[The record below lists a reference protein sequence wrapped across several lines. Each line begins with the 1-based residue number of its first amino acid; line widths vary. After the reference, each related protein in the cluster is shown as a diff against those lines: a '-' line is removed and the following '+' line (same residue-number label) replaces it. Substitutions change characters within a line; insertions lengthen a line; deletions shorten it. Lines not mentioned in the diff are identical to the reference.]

1 MEKMIVSS
9 SPHIHAKTS
18 TVSIM
23 RDVLIALSPAAIAS
37 VVLFG
42 LRALAILAVCVGF
55 AVASE
60 FVFNLLTKKE
70 QTVSDLS
77 AAVTGLILALSLPST
92 AKLWQ
97 CALGSIFAIV
107 VVKCLFGGLGCNFAN
122 PAATA
127 RIFLLL
133 SFASTLGGGAAT
145 VFASPDLVASATPL
159 ELIKFGNESALP
171 SLVDMLI
178 GNRSG
183 ALGETCALALII
195 GGIYLIARK
204 VIYWHT
210 PAIYVATVFALSLII
225 KQDLTLALYQV
236 LGGGLLIGATSKK
249 LSSKPSRFQSLK
261 YHLPLS
267 FFLRKQYII
276 KRLLLSSRRL
286 GANKKADEK
295 IVCFFRIMTCSSK
308 SGKPPHHSMLI
319 SSLILYSSATCR
331 EG

>member
-236 LGGGLLIGATSKK
+236 LGGGLLIAAFFMITDYVSTPINKGGKMVFAFGCGVITVLIRFWGEYPEGVSFAILLMNILSPYIEKLCAKK
-249 LSSKPSRFQSLK
+249 PF
-261 YHLPLS
+261 
-267 FFLRKQYII
+267 
-276 KRLLLSSRRL
+276 
-286 GANKKADEK
+286 
-295 IVCFFRIMTCSSK
+295 
-308 SGKPPHHSMLI
+308 GKV
-319 SSLILYSSATCR
+319 
-331 EG
+331 GK